1 MPAVVNK
8 ARGVLFVL
16 SAPAGTGKTTL
27 MRKLM
32 DEFSEVVANISYT
45 TRQPRAGEVDGKDY
59 YFISREQF
67 EEKIRLG
74 EFLEYVKLYD
84 TYYGSSRLWV
94 EKELALGKHVFLV
107 IDTQGARKVRASL
120 TVTSIFLRPPS
131 LEVLRERLLKRQAES
146 REKIEERLVWAV
158 EELRAAGEYEYQV
171 VNEDLETAYQVL
183 RSILIATCHKT

>member
-1 MPAVVNK
+1 MPSLVNK